1 MKKITITAVLVI
13 ALIAT
18 LAVNETISSK
28 ANSDPLPLPA
38 FNIRVMQYGGTTP
51 QQGAQVI
58 YYLGSTYVTEE
69 LTNGDGWCYKTLETG
84 TYNVNVYYPPQPN
97 DGRSGSLLNYYHD
110 SNDNE
115 TIVLGP
121 EY

>member
-84 TYNVNVYYPPQPN
+84 TYNVYVYYPPQPN

>member
-28 ANSDPLPLPA
+28 ANSDPLPG
-38 FNIRVMQYGGTTP
+38 FNIRVMQYGGISP
-51 QQGAQVI
+51 QQGASVKYFIGTTLQFSGTTDV
-58 YYLGSTYVTEE
+58 
-69 LTNGDGWCYKTLETG
+69 NGWCYTTLETG
-84 TYNVNVYYPPQPN
+84 TYDVYAYYPPQPN
-97 DGRSGSLLNYYHD
+97 DGQSGSLLGFYHD

-115 TIVLGP
+115 VIVLGP
-121 EY
+121 NY